1 MISLNRT
8 PTQEELPPRIEVI
21 ESDDINTTIKRMAIP
36 ERNTM
41 DIVYPPN

>member
-8 PTQEELPPRIEVI
+8 PTQEELPPGIEVI
-21 ESDDINTTIKRMAIP
+21 EADDINTTIKCMAIS

-41 DIVYPPN
+41 DIVDPPN